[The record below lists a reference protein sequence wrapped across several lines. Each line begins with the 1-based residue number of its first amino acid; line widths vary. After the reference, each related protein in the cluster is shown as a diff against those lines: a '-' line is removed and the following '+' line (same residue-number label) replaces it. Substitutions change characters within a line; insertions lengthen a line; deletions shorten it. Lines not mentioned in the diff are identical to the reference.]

1 MYKYKDTIINIIKA
15 DITDQQVDAI
25 VNAAN
30 NTLLGG
36 GGVDGA
42 IHKKGGHS
50 ILEQCKKLGGC
61 QTGEAKLTTAGNLP
75 CRYVIHTVGPVYKEG
90 LEIVKSELYNAYY
103 NSLKITLDYDIKS
116 IAFPSISTGA
126 YGYPIKEA
134 VLIVL
139 KSIKDFL
146 ENNDNIDEINFVLFS
161 QEDFDVYVDYFNKG
175 LNC

>member
-1 MYKYKDTIINIIKA
+1 MYKYKDTIINIILG
-15 DITDQQVDAI
+15 DITEQKVDAI

-50 ILEQCKKLGGC
+50 ILEQCKKHGGC
-61 QTGEAKLTTAGNLP
+61 QTGEVKLTTAGNLP
-75 CRYVIHTVGPVYKEG
+75 CKYVIHAVGPVYKEG
-90 LEIVKSELYNAYY
+90 NEIVKNSLYNAYH

-116 IAFPSISTGA
+116 ISFPSISTGA
-126 YGYPIKEA
+126 YGYPIRDA
-134 VLIVL
+134 VVIVL
-139 KSIKDFL
+139 KAIKDFL
-146 ENNDNIDEINFVLFS
+146 DNYSNLNEINFILFS
-161 QEDFDVYVDYFNKG
+161 QEDYDIYNAYLNKS